1 MPFKPPF
8 NTGPITFWCE
18 RILDYIESQQDD
30 AITWMNTNWGSAVD
44 YTLLRIDRKSM
55 HVGTPQTAREV
66 HARNLYAIPVAVTD
80 EQDNADPERHTII
93 LSCQI
98 GNVAFTGTGDSA
110 HAQQA
115 AGIEVVGFYNWM
127 LRAILKQLRDAPNI
141 DYLTATWPVA
151 QPPQPP
157 SLRLIYRED
166 RVSAATVGASQELG
180 SQSVITIELQVYA
193 EPFLN

>member
-1 MPFKPPF
+1 MVFTPEY
-8 NTGPITFWCE
+8 NTAPSAFWCE
-18 RILDYIESQQDD
+18 RILDYINANQTD
-30 AITWMNTNWGSAVD
+30 AFAWWNDNWSSAVD
-44 YTLLRIDRKSM
+44 YTLLPISRLSM
-55 HVGTPQTAREV
+55 HVGTPQTAKEI
-66 HARNLYAIPVAVTD
+66 HARNIFAIPVTVTD
-80 EQDNADPERHTII
+80 EQDNADPERHQII
-93 LSCQI
+93 LSFQI
-98 GNVAFTGTGDSA
+98 GNVAFAGTGDAA

-115 AGIEVVGFYNWM
+115 AGIEVVSFYNAAI
-127 LRAILKQLRDAPNI
+127 RSILKKLRDAPNI

-157 SLRLIYRED
+157 SLRMIYRED